1 MTTKQPTRA
10 ELVQAV
16 LKAEASAVQALSKDW
31 KVRASQASKL
41 MTNGA
46 GYFSE
51 ANQRD
56 LEDLLEKQKKPK
68 LTENQEALLR
78 KLMDKRDER
87 TITEKQ
93 LAELN
98 RLKAK
103 KAGPSL
109 TPKQLQYLD
118 ALKAK
123 KAAPFELSETAKTSV
138 QDTFLRKVYGYDEP
152 VYTREMLKGI
162 LCEQDSLGLVQKLVP
177 SKAFRIKNTERLGNK
192 YATGVPDVKALPE
205 KVSEDVKTS
214 WDIRTFFLVRNYP
227 PEYYGQ
233 GQVYMDLEKTDR
245 FRLHYCLVNTPEELI
260 VEMEKKYFFKF
271 GCDEDNKHYREA
283 CQKIR
288 QNHLIEDVIPAELRL
303 KTFEFERDEA
313 YIKELYYRVKHA
325 REYFASL
332 RLNNV

>member
-1 MTTKQPTRA
+1 MTTKQPTRS
-10 ELVQAV
+10 
-16 LKAEASAVQALSKDW
+16 EASIVQTLSKYW

-68 LTENQEALLR
+68 LTENQESILR

-123 KAAPFELSETAKTSV
+123 KSAPFELSETAKTMV
-138 QDTFLRKVYGYDEP
+138 QDSFLREVYGYDEP
-152 VYTREMLKGI
+152 VYTKEMLKGL
-162 LCEQDSLGLVQKLVP
+162 LCEQDSLALVQKLVP
-177 SKAFRIKNTERLGNK
+177 SQAFRLKNIERFSNK
-192 YATGVPDVKALPE
+192 FAEGVPDVKPLPE
-205 KVSEDVKTS
+205 GVIEDVKTS
-214 WDIRTFFLVRNYP
+214 WDIRTFFLVRDYP
-227 PEYYGQ
+227 ADYYGQ
-233 GQVYMDLEKTDR
+233 GQVYMDLTATDR

-271 GCDEDNKHYREA
+271 GCDENNKHYQEA
-283 CQKIR
+283 CEKIR
-288 QNHLIEDVIPAELRL
+288 QNHLIEWIPAEFRL

-325 REYFASL
+325 REYFATL
-332 RLNNV
+332 RLNEV